1 MVVWF
6 GFDSQLPG
14 GTARSIIAGRLVDTT
29 TGQPQG
35 PVVRLDTGDPGI
47 NSSDPTVAY
56 NPSTQE
62 YLVVWCSETIGAHY
76 ELRAQRF
83 SASNLQPRMA
93 QTRQITEMGGPGDSN
108 FSALVPKL
116 AFNPDRNEFLVAYIG
131 ADSRVGMS
139 DLQRDVFVQRLDSN
153 ANEIGGDDMR
163 ISSASTP
170 DGERLVATS
179 SRVDVA
185 YSTVNKNYFV
195 VWAADDPAAGLAQN
209 ELEIFGQL
217 VDGAT
222 GVPEGTDDA
231 RLTTVGP
238 AGSTFFLAEQP
249 AVTAVDSNFAVVY
262 RADTVQGFKEINGVR
277 AGGATGLPFGGQQR
291 LTFTTGGNARLP
303 QIVLDEASG
312 NLVVSFQGLE
322 VVGSN
327 PVFEFE
333 VFVQR
338 ASQSLQPIGDEE
350 RWSVMGPDGS
360 NEFGPFDTF
369 AMTSLAT
376 SGGYYVVWS
385 GDHDGD
391 G

>member
-1 MVVWF
+1 
-6 GFDSQLPG
+6 
-14 GTARSIIAGRLVDTT
+14 
-29 TGQPQG
+29 
-35 PVVRLDTGDPGI
+35 
-47 NSSDPTVAY
+47 
-56 NPSTQE
+56 
-62 YLVVWCSETIGAHY
+62 
-76 ELRAQRF
+76 
-83 SASNLQPRMA
+83 MA

-238 AGSTFFLAEQP
+238 AGSTFA
-249 AVTAVDSNFAVVY
+249 AA
-262 RADTVQGFKEINGVR
+262 
-277 AGGATGLPFGGQQR
+277 
-291 LTFTTGGNARLP
+291 
-303 QIVLDEASG
+303 
-312 NLVVSFQGLE
+312 
-322 VVGSN
+322 
-327 PVFEFE
+327 
-333 VFVQR
+333 
-338 ASQSLQPIGDEE
+338 
-350 RWSVMGPDGS
+350 
-360 NEFGPFDTF
+360 
-369 AMTSLAT
+369 
-376 SGGYYVVWS
+376 
-385 GDHDGD
+385 
-391 G
+391 